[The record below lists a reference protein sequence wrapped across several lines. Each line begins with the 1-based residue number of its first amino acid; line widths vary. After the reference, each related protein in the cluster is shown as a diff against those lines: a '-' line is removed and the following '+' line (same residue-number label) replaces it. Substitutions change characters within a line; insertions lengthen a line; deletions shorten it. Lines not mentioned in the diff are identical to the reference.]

1 MTNWHETQSSTQVF
15 DKLYH
20 HLIGSLLEFQLVPP
34 QFLVRL
40 EKIIMILY
48 PDIVRQIA
56 ENEGD
61 MGVDGV
67 PCIQPPLGVY
77 QDHLTD
83 TEMYQFVIDLR
94 NVIFILLSQNHVE
107 QKTNEDLAR
116 EVEMLREDL

>member
-1 MTNWHETQSSTQVF
+1 MTNWYEAQSSVEAF

-40 EKIIMILY
+40 EKVIMILY
-48 PDIVRQIA
+48 PDVVRKIA

-61 MGVDGV
+61 IGDDGV

-83 TEMYQFVIDLR
+83 TEMHQFVTDLR
-94 NVIFILLSQNHVE
+94 NVIFIVLSQNHVE
-107 QKTNEDLAR
+107 QKQNEDLAR
-116 EVEMLREDL
+116 EVEMLRDDL

>member
-1 MTNWHETQSSTQVF
+1 MTNWHQAQSSVEAF

-20 HLIGSLLEFQLVPP
+20 RLIGSLLEFQLVPP

-40 EKIIMILY
+40 EKVMMILY

>member
-40 EKIIMILY
+40 EKVMMILY

-61 MGVDGV
+61 IGDDGV
-67 PCIQPPLGVY
+67 PYIQPPLGIY
-77 QDHLTD
+77 QDYLTD
-83 TEMYQFVIDLR
+83 TEKYQFVTDLR
-94 NVIFILLSQNHVE
+94 NVISIVLSQHHVE
-107 QKTNEDLAR
+107 HRTNEDLAR
-116 EVEMLREDL
+116 EAEMLRDDL

>member
-1 MTNWHETQSSTQVF
+1 MTNWQETQSSTQVF

-48 PDIVRQIA
+48 PDIVRKIA

>member
-48 PDIVRQIA
+48 PDIVRKIA

-67 PCIQPPLGVY
+67 PCIQPPLGIY

-83 TEMYQFVIDLR
+83 TEMYQLVIDLR

>member
-48 PDIVRQIA
+48 PDIVRKIA

-107 QKTNEDLAR
+107 KKTNEDLAR

>member
-48 PDIVRQIA
+48 PDIVRKIA
-56 ENEGD
+56 ENEG
-61 MGVDGV
+61 GTWVSTGCPV
-67 PCIQPPLGVY
+67 
-77 QDHLTD
+77 
-83 TEMYQFVIDLR
+83 FSR
-94 NVIFILLSQNHVE
+94 LLVSIR
-107 QKTNEDLAR
+107 TI
-116 EVEMLREDL
+116 

>member
-20 HLIGSLLEFQLVPP
+20 HLISSLLEFQLVPP

-48 PDIVRQIA
+48 PDIVRKIA

-83 TEMYQFVIDLR
+83 TEMYQFVTDLR

-116 EVEMLREDL
+116 EVEMLRDDL